1 MLVIVNNLNKNKIY
15 LEKKRLK
22 FTKVSHNYQNLLAS
36 YTSHYLL
43 KEKEPFLKSVYQ
55 LKNLEHRL
63 EHVTKIK
70 NISIFNDSK
79 STNINSAKN
88 AIKSLSNVYWI
99 LGGRK
104 KKGGINGIQS
114 HLKTIIKAYT
124 YGEAGEEFNKF
135 LKKNKINS
143 YKFSELK
150 WP

>member
-1 MLVIVNNLNKNKIY
+1 MLVIVNNLNKNKNIFR
-15 LEKKRLK
+15 KKRLK

-36 YTSHYLL
+36 YASHYLL

-104 KKGGINGIQS
+104 KR
-114 HLKTIIKAYT
+114 
-124 YGEAGEEFNKF
+124 EELMEFKV
-135 LKKNKINS
+135 I
-143 YKFSELK
+143 
-150 WP
+150 